1 MTLQVIQGSFE
12 YPFSERQPPELLRS
26 SNAETKTVMMQV
38 RFYLLSP
45 QWNAGALIQ

>member
-12 YPFSERQPPELLRS
+12 YPFSERQPPDLRS

-45 QWNAGALIQ
+45 HGTRVR